1 MADYVAI
8 KGARGG
14 IRVVIDD
21 ACTWAD
27 ALGDLHKQMQQGAS
41 LMQGMRISLDLGA
54 RQLESA
60 DMDALRSMLHGYNI
74 ETVDVHAESTD
85 MRQIARAVGF
95 TARPRGINA
104 SKEPMIADTP
114 RPILMRNLRSGQ
126 VYKHLHG
133 DLTLLGDVNAGAE
146 LVVSGSVVVFGR
158 VRGIV
163 HAGAMGDRSAI
174 ICAIELA
181 ATQIRIADVRARA
194 PEDDTHR
201 TPEIACIEDGQII
214 VQTWEE
220 YRR

>member
-21 ACTWAD
+21 ACAWDD
-27 ALGDLHKQMQQGAS
+27 AVGDLRKQMQQGAAVMS
-41 LMQGMRISLDLGA
+41 GMRISLDFGA
-54 RQLESA
+54 RQLDSV
-60 DMDALRSMLHGYNI
+60 DMDVLRTILQDYNI

-85 MRQIARAVGF
+85 TRQVARAAGF

-104 SKEPMIADTP
+104 NKEPLIADVP
-114 RPILMRNLRSGQ
+114 RPILVRNLRSGQ

-158 VRGIV
+158 VRGMV

-201 TPEIACIEDGQII
+201 TPEIACIEDGHI
-214 VQTWEE
+214 VVHTWEE

>member
-21 ACTWAD
+21 ACGWED
-27 ALGDLHKQMQQGAS
+27 ALIDLHKQMQQGAT
-41 LMQGMRISLDLGA
+41 LMQGLRISLDLGA
-54 RQLESA
+54 RQLASA
-60 DMDALRSMLHGYNI
+60 DMDALRGILRDYHIDG
-74 ETVDVHAESTD
+74 VDVHAESTD
-85 MRQIARAVGF
+85 MRQVARAAGF

-104 SKEPMIADTP
+104 SKEPLIGDTP
-114 RPILMRNLRSGQ
+114 RPIVVRNLRSGQ

-163 HAGAMGDRSAI
+163 HAGAMGDRTAI

>member
-21 ACTWAD
+21 TCGWED
-27 ALGDLHKQMQQGAS
+27 ALADLHKQMKQGAT
-41 LMQGMRISLDLGA
+41 LMHGMRIALDLGA
-54 RQLESA
+54 RQLGSA
-60 DMDALRSMLHGYNI
+60 DMDALRDVLQGYNI
-74 ETVDVHAESTD
+74 DGVDVHAESTD
-85 MRQIARAVGF
+85 MRQVARAAGF

-104 SKEPMIADTP
+104 SKEPLISDTP
-114 RPILMRNLRSGQ
+114 RPILVRNLRSGQ
-126 VYKHLHG
+126 IYKHLHG

-163 HAGAMGDRSAI
+163 HAGAMGDRTAI

-181 ATQIRIADVRARA
+181 ATQIRIADVRARS

-201 TPEIACIEDGQII
+201 TPEVACIEEGQI
-214 VQTWEE
+214 VVHTWAE